1 MITPQAFINYKN
13 LVLNAKKGKTMITLE
28 EFKKG
33 KIAINTRTQEEYDN
47 LMRFFDSKN
56 IEWGSGDKATNFNY
70 FDEFSE
76 ETTIRIRG
84 GNTSLEHLSY
94 WGEYHPD
101 FGYKIITP
109 NQLQEYN
116 EFMGKPKYIT
126 THAELLK
133 LHGKSVTCK
142 IDGVYVDDAK
152 ICVGGQGHNTT
163 EMICICCSTEKD
175 HGIMSPKEL
184 LGYKQAIWI
193 SLKCSKYEDNNR
205 KCTELKLKEE
215 AQYLTIGQAIDYMLE
230 SEDNVIEY
238 YRKSLEVLPS
248 TKGLLYMAKIKNGE
262 LKFIQEISTNGI
274 WQHNTSRLDFI
285 IEEWTKI
292 RKYIEPKQK
301 TLKDLI
307 ENKEPFEYKNNWYR
321 FNKDGAIIDS
331 KGSAI
336 GIEFIKELL
345 TIKENK

>member
-47 LMRFFDSKN
+47 LMRFFDSKE
-56 IEWGSGDKATNFNY
+56 IVWSSGNKSSTKDYSIMYGKETHILFINNKFTGTGILYSDKNY
-70 FDEFSE
+70 
-76 ETTIRIRG
+76 
-84 GNTSLEHLSY
+84 NTKR
-94 WGEYHPD
+94 
-101 FGYKIITP
+101 GYKIITP
-109 NQLQEYN
+109 NELQEYN
-116 EFMGKPKYIT
+116 EFMEKSKTNIIFTAPQDGYFYIKNGKFT
-126 THAELLK
+126 
-133 LHGKSVTCK
+133 
-142 IDGVYVDDAK
+142 
-152 ICVGGQGHNTT
+152 
-163 EMICICCSTEKD
+163 
-175 HGIMSPKEL
+175 
-184 LGYKQAIWI
+184 
-193 SLKCSKYEDNNR
+193 
-205 KCTELKLKEE
+205 KEE
-215 AQYLTIGQAIDYMLE
+215 DHLTIGQAIDYMLE
-230 SEDNVIEY
+230 SEDNVVEY
-238 YRKSLEVLPS
+238 YDDE
-248 TKGLLYMAKIKNGE
+248 TKQIYKAC
-262 LKFIQEISTNGI
+262 IS
-274 WQHNTSRLDFI
+274 HKRLQQYVGGVIYGVNYNYCFENWI
-285 IEEWTKI
+285 NI